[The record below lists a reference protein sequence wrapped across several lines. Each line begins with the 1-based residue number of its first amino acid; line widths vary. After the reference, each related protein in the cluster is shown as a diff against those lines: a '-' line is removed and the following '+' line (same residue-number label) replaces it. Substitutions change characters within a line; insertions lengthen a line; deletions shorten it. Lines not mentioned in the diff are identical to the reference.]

1 MDLDGTVLF
10 LLVTILNLHHN
21 SECANILAIFPLADR
36 SDNYLYQRLLKGLA
50 DQGHLITSI
59 SAHEFDLGLRNGSV
73 RDVILSGF
81 ADKSDRQL
89 KELNYEALQTE
100 GQFHYQDYYLKNILE
115 IYNKTL
121 WHGNVRKF
129 IINNKKKFDVII
141 IDYYWSDSLLVFSK
155 IFKCPVIAFSNYG
168 LIDPYTNSIAGNP
181 LPPSYV
187 RHPFL
192 NIVNSYSTLSFLERT
207 YNFINYLSGSIFNS
221 IYLIPRHNELIRTAY
236 KKRFKNNPPD
246 VTTLQAKI
254 SLVLLNSHPS
264 IRQATPLVPNA
275 MEIAGFHIDPP
286 EQLPEDLQDFLDGAK
301 SGAVYFSLGLNVR
314 TRNIPDWKKQ
324 VFMNVFKKLNLRVL
338 WKYDGEK
345 LIDSSPKVMLRRWV
359 PQRDVLGHP
368 NIKLFINNGG
378 YNSLLEIAHFGVPS
392 LMIPI
397 FPENHK
403 NALQAQDNGYALTL
417 PYNSK
422 NFSEEVLYAL
432 AKELLENPR
441 YREAARTQSQLFRD
455 RPIEP
460 LREAI
465 YWIEYVIRTNGAIHL
480 RVLGSTLPFYKF
492 YMLDVILCL
501 ISTFT
506 VSLMSVYVCA
516 KRLCRRKIE
525 LKIKQ
530 N

>member
-1 MDLDGTVLF
+1 MNLGITILF
-10 LLVTILNLHHN
+10 LLITILNLHHY
-21 SECANILAIFPLADR
+21 SECANILAVFPLPDR

-59 SAHEFDLGLRNGSV
+59 SAHEFDLGIRNGSV

-81 ADKSDRQL
+81 ADKLDRQL
-89 KELNYEALQTE
+89 KEVNYEAFQVE
-100 GQFHYQDYYLKNILE
+100 SWFDNQSYLNSILE

-121 WHGNVRKF
+121 WHRNVRGF
-129 IINNKKKFDVII
+129 IKSNNKKFDAII
-141 IDYYWSDSLLVFSK
+141 IDYYWSESLLIFSK
-155 IFKCPVIAFSNYG
+155 IFNCPIIAFSNFG
-168 LIDPYTNSIAGNP
+168 LTDPYVNSIAGNP
-181 LPPSYV
+181 LPSSYI

-192 NIVNSYSTLSFLERT
+192 NTANSYTALSFLERT
-207 YNFINYLSGSIFNS
+207 YNFLNYLFDSVFNS
-221 IYLIPRHNELIRTAY
+221 IYLIPLHNELIRTAY

-246 VTTLQAKI
+246 VTTLQGKI

-314 TRNIPDWKKQ
+314 TRNIPEWKKQ
-324 VFMNVFKKLNLRVL
+324 VFMNVFKRLNLRVL
-338 WKYDGEK
+338 WKYDGEE
-345 LIDSSPKVMLRRWV
+345 LIDSSPKVMLKRWV
-359 PQRDVLGHP
+359 PQRDVLDHP
-368 NIKLFINNGG
+368 NLKLFISNGG

-397 FPENHK
+397 FPENYK
-403 NALQAQDNGYALTL
+403 SALQAQDNGYALTL
-417 PYNSK
+417 PYNSN
-422 NFSEEVLYAL
+422 NFSEKVLYAL
-432 AKELLENPR
+432 AKEMLDNPK
-441 YREAARTQSQLFRD
+441 YREAARIQSQLFRD
-455 RPIEP
+455 RPVEP
-460 LREAI
+460 LDEAI
-465 YWIEYVIRTNGAIHL
+465 YWIEYVIRTNGAAHL
-480 RVLGSTLPFYKF
+480 KVLGATLPFYKF

-501 ISTFT
+501 ISILIL
-506 VSLMSVYVCA
+506 SLISICVCV
-516 KRLCRRKIE
+516 KRLCRRRSK